1 MARRRRSA
9 SPQSNVTELRRSTLS
24 RVTKPLPAK
33 TSKPAPKPS
42 KQAPKPSKPAP
53 KPSTSDHAPRTL
65 LFEDAAAWHA
75 WLETNHGTH
84 TAGLW
89 LKLSKKG
96 SAVPSVSY
104 DEALDGALCFG
115 WIDGQRKSHDEHHFI
130 QKFTPRRKASLWSKR
145 NVDKVAYLV
154 ESGRMRP
161 SGQAEIDAAKADGR
175 WERAYAGSSTIAVHP
190 DFEAAL
196 SRSAKARA
204 FFDSL
209 GKTQRYPFLWRIETA
224 KKQETRQ
231 RKIQQFMELLEAN
244 KTL

>member
-9 SPQSNVTELRRSTLS
+9 SPQSNGTELRRSTRS
-24 RVTKPLPAK
+24 RVTKPLPA
-33 TSKPAPKPS
+33 
-42 KQAPKPSKPAP
+42 KPSKPAP

-115 WIDGQRKSHDEHHFI
+115 GGGGRGGGRGERRGGRGGA
-130 QKFTPRRKASLWSKR
+130 PRRK
-145 NVDKVAYLV
+145 
-154 ESGRMRP
+154 
-161 SGQAEIDAAKADGR
+161 
-175 WERAYAGSSTIAVHP
+175 
-190 DFEAAL
+190 
-196 SRSAKARA
+196 
-204 FFDSL
+204 
-209 GKTQRYPFLWRIETA
+209 
-224 KKQETRQ
+224 
-231 RKIQQFMELLEAN
+231 
-244 KTL
+244 

>member
-42 KQAPKPSKPAP
+42 KLAPKPSKPAP

-115 WIDGQRKSHDEHHFI
+115 GGGGRGGGRGERRGGRGGA
-130 QKFTPRRKASLWSKR
+130 PRRK
-145 NVDKVAYLV
+145 
-154 ESGRMRP
+154 
-161 SGQAEIDAAKADGR
+161 
-175 WERAYAGSSTIAVHP
+175 
-190 DFEAAL
+190 
-196 SRSAKARA
+196 
-204 FFDSL
+204 
-209 GKTQRYPFLWRIETA
+209 
-224 KKQETRQ
+224 
-231 RKIQQFMELLEAN
+231 
-244 KTL
+244 